1 MTGDLRTTL
10 NTRAD
15 ALDTWDVDLDAIVR
29 AGDRRL
35 RRRRAALAGGVAG
48 VLAAVVGMSALVAHD
63 HISRPLPADQDA
75 KPLTY
80 AVGSVI
86 HTGTGPVD
94 VGIKVESMVQTTHG
108 FVFSGPDQK
117 VYEEEDGD
125 VQQIGHLANSHTH
138 LVVGDDGLVTGWW
151 DGSRIQTWPGRN
163 GRTNSFAVA
172 DHWSAESPPSVRA
185 ISDAHLWFWNGQKT
199 AIAEVEPFTSSMV
212 WFVSGAGQASTIQD
226 VSGNA
231 ALVRAGH
238 EGPGHEGVGLAVIGT
253 DLQAAGGVTWPDGV
267 SPTTAQPQVRDI
279 SSGHLAPDG
288 RHWFTQD
295 NDEFAVFDSA
305 TGQRQDPAH
314 PGFAF
319 AAPYQWLGN
328 DTMAVLA
335 LKGMSDHESI
345 SLLTCHVSTND
356 CEVTAEDIGYFD
368 EVAIPA
374 GEAFGD

>member
-1 MTGDLRTTL
+1 MTGDLRTAL

-15 ALDTWDVDLDAIVR
+15 ELDTWDVDLDAIVR
-29 AGDRRL
+29 AGDRRV
-35 RRRRAALAGGVAG
+35 RRRRAAIAGGLATILAVAG
-48 VLAAVVGMSALVAHD
+48 VATVAVREHATS
-63 HISRPLPADQDA
+63 PQPADRDA

-94 VGIKVESMVQTTHG
+94 VGIKVESMVQTTRG

-117 VYEEEDGD
+117 VYEEEDGR
-125 VQQIGHLANSHTH
+125 VQQIGHLASSHTR

-151 DGSRIQTWPGRN
+151 DGSRIQTWPGRD
-163 GRTNSFAVA
+163 GRAGSFAVA
-172 DHWSAESPPSVRA
+172 DHWSAENPPGVRA
-185 ISDAHLWFWNGQKT
+185 ISDGHLWFWNGQKT
-199 AIAEVEPFTSSMV
+199 AIAEVEPFTSSLV
-212 WFVSGAGQASTIQD
+212 WFVSGAGEEDTIQD
-226 VSGNA
+226 VAGRA
-231 ALVRAGH
+231 ALVRAGQ
-238 EGPGHEGVGLAVIGT
+238 EDPGHEAAGLAVIGT
-253 DLQAAGGVTWPDGV
+253 DPQPLGGVTWPDGV

-288 RHWFTQD
+288 RHWFTED

-305 TGQRQDPAH
+305 TGERQDPAH

-319 AAPYQWLGN
+319 AAPYLWLDD

-345 SLLTCHVSTND
+345 SLLTCRVSSND
-356 CEVTAEDIGYFD
+356 CEVTAEDIGYPD
-368 EVAIPA
+368 DVAIPA
-374 GEAFGD
+374 GEALGD